1 VSARIVAA
9 LVVAL
14 ALLSG
19 VLIGIA
25 SDRLLLLPF
34 GHRFHAGPPR
44 GGPSAPGF
52 IFGPPDGA
60 RQSGRIF
67 EPSAEWVTDRL
78 TRELDLT
85 PEQRVRVDSIVTRR
99 MAQRRE
105 IMTPVRER
113 MRQLFDSTRTDV
125 EAVLTP
131 AQRATFDKLRTSRGD
146 GVRGGGGPA
155 PTAQQP

>member
-14 ALLSG
+14 ALVSG

-25 SDRLLLLPF
+25 SDRMLLLPF
-34 GHRFHAGPPR
+34 GHRHAGPPR

-52 IFGPPDGA
+52 IFGPPDGG

-99 MAQRRE
+99 MAQRKE
-105 IMTPVRER
+105 LMAPVRER

-125 EAVLTP
+125 DAVLTP
-131 AQRATFDKLRTSRGD
+131 AQRATLEKLRASRGD
-146 GVRGGGGPA
+146 VMRDGPPPHPPEPA
-155 PTAQQP
+155 P